1 MLHQLGSDWQPHTV
15 ISHNNDS
22 HNQCCCHPSI
32 FYHYLSFYWCK
43 KKKNYNSLTHTLNF
57 DSVYWLLIKFL
68 TSKSRFVQ
76 KIIISGV
83 TVALK
88 CNKGKKLAYALT
100 DEKGFFQAELPLSP
114 SSSSSSPN
122 CLARLLGGPKKLC
135 SFKKNLVSKIV
146 KAKDHDAYTISTPF
160 TTFSTCPPNH
170 SSYASKAKDPKIAD
184 TRAYG
189 KSGGENGEFKS
200 SKTVDLPLPPEWGFP
215 PTSYY
220 TPFIPIIGI
229 P

>member
-1 MLHQLGSDWQPHTV
+1 MAPVTNGLDLYKCHML
-15 ISHNNDS
+15 
-22 HNQCCCHPSI
+22 
-32 FYHYLSFYWCK
+32 
-43 KKKNYNSLTHTLNF
+43 
-57 DSVYWLLIKFL
+57 
-68 TSKSRFVQ
+68 
-76 KIIISGV
+76 GV
-83 TVALK
+83 TVGLK

-114 SSSSSSPN
+114 SSSSPSPN

-146 KAKDHDAYTISTPF
+146 KAKDHDAYTISTPL
-160 TTFSTCPPNH
+160 TTFSTCPPNR
-170 SSYASKAKDPKIAD
+170 SSYASKTKDPKIAD

-200 SKTVDLPLPPEWGFP
+200 SKTVDIPLPPEWGFP